1 MWLHLC
7 VLNRGGSFRML
18 QQPWQI
24 WQNVKDNSEKKD
36 KKRGVS
42 YFYRT
47 ATTSYLCYVP
57 VLEESEGAGRRRL
70 TPAAKI
76 VIYSKNGSGK
86 LKV

>member
-1 MWLHLC
+1 MNTANNTL
-7 VLNRGGSFRML
+7 GME
-18 QQPWQI
+18 
-24 WQNVKDNSEKKD
+24 SEKKD

-70 TPAAKI
+70 TPAAKV
-76 VIYSKNGSGK
+76 VIYSNCESVMWKVSGNFNDK
-86 LKV
+86 SCEQNRANSI